1 MAQQP
6 IAKPVFNPGNPIS
19 TDDLNKLGTLI
30 ENANTLSNQSVLKAK
45 NELGTRIDKITD
57 VQAGSV
63 TGIDIKTDAW
73 STDKTI
79 SFNPPFTKV
88 PSVNIN
94 VGYASDTYVYI
105 RIKSVTIN
113 GFTFDAKSSA
123 KALTS
128 PTFYWIAA
136 AEKEV

>member
-19 TDDLNKLGTLI
+19 TDDLNKLGSLI
-30 ENANTLSNQSVLKAK
+30 ENANTLSNQNVLKAST
-45 NELGTRIDKITD
+45 ELGTRIDKITE

-63 TGIDIKTDAW
+63 TGIEVKTAAW
-73 STDKTI
+73 STDKTV
-79 SFNPPFTKV
+79 SFNPPFTKA
-88 PSVNIN
+88 PSVT
-94 VGYASDTYVYI
+94 VSAGYTSDATISV

-113 GFTFDAKSSA
+113 GFTFDAKSTN
-123 KALTS
+123 KDVPS
-128 PTFYWIAA
+128 PVFYWIAA